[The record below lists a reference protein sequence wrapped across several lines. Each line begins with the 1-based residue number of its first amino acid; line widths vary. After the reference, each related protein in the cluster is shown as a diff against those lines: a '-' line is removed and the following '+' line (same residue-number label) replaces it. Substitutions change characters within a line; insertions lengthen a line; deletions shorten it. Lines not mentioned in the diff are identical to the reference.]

1 MLMYREDYHSM
12 KKQWKLFSEVQLQRF
27 RLFEEHRELIRKLAA
42 DLVNINEH
50 YNEHYNAALYNKS
63 LHVSA
68 KSYSKWKPYSNTST
82 FQYKPILILV

>member
-12 KKQWKLFSEVQLQRF
+12 KKQWKSFSEVQLQRF
-27 RLFEEHRELIRKLAA
+27 QLFEEHRELIRKLAA
-42 DLVNINEH
+42 DLVNV
-50 YNEHYNAALYNKS
+50 NEHYNAALYNKS

-82 FQYKPILILV
+82 FQYTPILILV